1 MPPRRRSAADV
12 PLSQEDLATLG
23 AAVSAGERAT
33 VYLREPTPSLG
44 LEAGASAKVVRISGT
59 TVTVRPRGV
68 DDELPF
74 EADELRMTRR
84 TAAEDAPKP
93 AAKPASRRRSA
104 AADRA
109 PVVTVADTKP
119 RFTPTTPPAP
129 EPAVAAPAKTPPRS
143 SARGPKKVQDGVTV
157 TIHGNLD
164 NSWTVSVA
172 YGSRPPGKAAPVRPD
187 AVERAMSELDDPAA
201 RDAIDTMLSTAREA
215 VANRIADLNRQLE
228 EARHALAELGSTG
241 EKL

>member
-23 AAVSAGERAT
+23 AAISAGERAT

-84 TAAEDAPKP
+84 TAAEDAPAAP
-93 AAKPASRRRSA
+93 AKPVSRRRSPKV
-104 AADRA
+104 DTA
-109 PVVTVADTKP
+109 PVGQQAPVDTTP
-119 RFTPTTPPAP
+119 RFAPTPAAPAP
-129 EPAVAAPAKTPPRS
+129 VATPAKTPSR

-157 TIHGNLD
+157 TIHGTLD

-187 AVERAMSELDDPAA
+187 AVERAMAELDDAAA